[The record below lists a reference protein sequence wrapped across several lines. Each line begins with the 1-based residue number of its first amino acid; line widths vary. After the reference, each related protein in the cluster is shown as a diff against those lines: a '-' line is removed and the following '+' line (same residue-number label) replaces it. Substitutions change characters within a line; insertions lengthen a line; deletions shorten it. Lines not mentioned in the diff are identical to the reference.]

1 MRLVPAD
8 DGGPR
13 LRPGLRRKV
22 AEGFADH
29 MQRKVYGTEELLIS
43 LTNTLKLHEHAA
55 RTAQSPLGRIVELF
69 AKRTDPDNLKIDGM
83 RLHQLFELAGS
94 MPPLEI
100 AVGAS
105 YIIDLPS
112 FRDLLSAVECKVNA
126 DRP

>member
-1 MRLVPAD
+1 MRLIPAD
-8 DGGPR
+8 DDAPR
-13 LRPGLRRKV
+13 LDPGLRRTV
-22 AEGFADH
+22 SEGFADH

-43 LTNTLKLHEHAA
+43 LTNTLKLHEHAV

-69 AKRTDPDNLKIDGM
+69 GKRTDPDNLKIDGM

-94 MPPLEI
+94 TPPLEI

-112 FRDLLSAVECKVNA
+112 FRDLLSAAERKVNT